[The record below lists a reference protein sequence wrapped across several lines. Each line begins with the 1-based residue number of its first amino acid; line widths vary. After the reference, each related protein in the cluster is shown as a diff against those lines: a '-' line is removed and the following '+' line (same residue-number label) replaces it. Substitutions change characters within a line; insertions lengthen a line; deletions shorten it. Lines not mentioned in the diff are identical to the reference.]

1 MATALDRFRGAQDV
15 PDSGFAAAIAEL
27 RAGQKR
33 GHWIWYVFPQ
43 IRGLGSSSPSQFF
56 GLDGVEEAT
65 RYLQDP
71 VLGPRLLEAATVVA
85 EQIRRGVPLETLMG
99 SSIDVLKLVSSLTL
113 FEAAGSRLAEP
124 KDPESRAIVAVADEV
139 LTAALAEGYPR
150 CQKTLTRLRV

>member
-1 MATALDRFRGAQDV
+1 MATGLDRFRGAQDD
-15 PDSGFAAAIAEL
+15 PDSGFVAAIAEL

-43 IRGLGSSSPSQFF
+43 IRGLGSSSQSQFF

-85 EQIRRGVPLETLMG
+85 EQIRRGVPLEMLMG

-139 LTAALAEGYPR
+139 LTAAAAEGYPR